1 MAIVLLSIA
10 AHALVIMAVNI
21 SGPSMAEILAA
32 SAASRN
38 CTGPG
43 CDAEWVV
50 SCESDAAL
58 VSSVRLGVCSSPFR
72 GGADAGAC
80 ARDVLKRLEIDLV
93 RCRAPSEEV
102 AVALVDLS
110 QIPAPKP
117 LLPDVAPVDDIVAA
131 QLLDKEAAEKLEQ
144 AQKQAPPPPSG
155 QVVEITRPQEEKVP
169 DKARYVS
176 EYDSSVEKQTVA
188 RGSTEKMVERPADR
202 ALPPTAKENPAE
214 PEAPKTEKIEPPRS
228 TQEGPGEGSGE
239 APSKL
244 SMRGPGERPTSA
256 PSEATKPGEKTG
268 EEVATAD
275 GLAPRQGEGGRLQA
289 METERPPGGATDQP
303 GGGGGPTKAPNLRP
317 SEELLE
323 RAVGGGSVDHL
334 DDAEAGDFTALNS
347 RRWKY
352 ATFFNRMK
360 RQVAQNWHP
369 DTVYLRRD
377 PSGNIYGTKDRITVL
392 QVSLKPN
399 GAVAKIAVEKQS
411 GVDFLDDEAIRAFR
425 EAQPFPNPPTG
436 LVDARSNLI
445 TFSFGFHFAIGGDR
459 SRWKVFRYQ

>member
-1 MAIVLLSIA
+1 MAIALLSIA
-10 AHALVIMAVNI
+10 AHALVLAAVNI
-21 SGPSMAEILAA
+21 RGPSMEDILAA
-32 SAASRN
+32 SLATKN

-43 CDAEWVV
+43 CDPEWVV

-72 GGADAGAC
+72 SDADTGAC

-93 RCRAPSEEV
+93 RCRAPNEEV
-102 AVALVDLS
+102 AVALVDLD

-117 LLPDVAPVDDIVAA
+117 LLPDVAPTDDIVAA
-131 QLLDKEAAEKLEQ
+131 QLIEKETAEKLEQ
-144 AQKQAPPPPSG
+144 AQKATPPPPAG
-155 QVVEITRPQEEKVP
+155 QVVEITRPQDEKVP
-169 DKARYVS
+169 DKARYLS

-188 RGSTEKMVERPADR
+188 RGSTETMVERPADR
-202 ALPPTAKENPAE
+202 ALPPTAKENPDE
-214 PEAPKTEKIEPPRS
+214 TEAPKSEKIEPPKS
-228 TQEGPGEGSGE
+228 TKEGPGEGTGE

-244 SMRGPGERPTSA
+244 SMRGPGES
-256 PSEATKPGEKTG
+256 PSSTPAESTNPGEKTG
-268 EEVATAD
+268 DEVATAD
-275 GLAPRQGEGGRLQA
+275 GIAPRQGEGGRLRA
-289 METERPPGGATDQP
+289 IETERPPGGATDQP

-334 DDAEAGDFTALNS
+334 DDAESGDFTALNS

-377 PSGNIYGTKDRITVL
+377 PSGNIYGTRDRITVL

-399 GAVAKIAVEKQS
+399 GSVAKIAVEKQS